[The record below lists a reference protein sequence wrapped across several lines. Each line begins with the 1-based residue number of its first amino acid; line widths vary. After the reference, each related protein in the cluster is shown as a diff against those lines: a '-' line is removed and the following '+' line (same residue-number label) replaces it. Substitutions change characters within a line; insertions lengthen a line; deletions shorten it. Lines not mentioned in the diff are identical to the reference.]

1 VVARCNRLRI
11 VRCYA
16 NCLCSAGLSSWTTGT
31 VDFSVWRYLK
41 SAFLVTVDVPSLG
54 RVPVNV
60 LGAAAFGIL
69 GFAQPAFWLLGL
81 AIEAAIIP
89 TLAFNPRFQKV
100 VEAQSL
106 QLSQGDA
113 DQKRAVLVKLLE
125 TSAQQRLWGL
135 AKKCDQVLDVFRS
148 QQAEDYIIDSND
160 QALKNLEWVYL
171 KLLVARHHL
180 LSPSSETEQSLEK
193 KIQELENDL
202 KDGEETESLRQSKTA
217 TLNILKKRQATMRQK
232 KQTLEEIESDLT
244 RIDNQVDLILEN
256 ATVQG
261 KPQTISADIELA
273 SDLLGGSI
281 FGEDESAINVLDQ
294 TYGQQKTKTQKE
306 TA

>member
-1 VVARCNRLRI
+1 
-11 VRCYA
+11 
-16 NCLCSAGLSSWTTGT
+16 
-31 VDFSVWRYLK
+31 VWRYLK
-41 SAFLVTVDVPSLG
+41 SAFLVSVDVPSLG
-54 RVPVNV
+54 RIPVNA
-60 LGAAAFGIL
+60 LGTAAFAIL

-81 AIEAAIIP
+81 AIEAAVLP
-89 TLAFNPRFQKV
+89 SLAFNPRFQKI

-106 QLSQGDA
+106 ELSQGDA
-113 DQKRAVLVKLLE
+113 EQKRQALVKLLE
-125 TSAQQRLWGL
+125 TGAQQRLWGL
-135 AKKCDQVLDVFRS
+135 AKRCSQVLDVYRS

-180 LSPSSETEQSLEK
+180 LSPTSETEQSLEE
-193 KIQELENDL
+193 KIKELEKDL
-202 KDGEETESLRQSKTA
+202 QDGEETESLRQSKAA
-217 TLNILKKRQATMRQK
+217 TLNILKKRLATMRK
-232 KQTLEEIESDLT
+232 KQQTLAEIESDLT

-273 SDLLGGSI
+273 SDLLGGSL
-281 FGEDESAINVLDQ
+281 FGEDESLINNLEQ
-294 TYGQQKTKTQKE
+294 TYGQQKTKAQKE

>member
-1 VVARCNRLRI
+1 M
-11 VRCYA
+11 
-16 NCLCSAGLSSWTTGT
+16 
-31 VDFSVWRYLK
+31 WRYLK

-54 RVPVNV
+54 RIPVNA
-60 LGAAAFGIL
+60 LGAAAFAIL
-69 GFAQPAFWLLGL
+69 GFAQPAFWFLGL
-81 AIEAAIIP
+81 AIEAAVVP
-89 TLAFNPRFQKV
+89 ALAFNPRFQKV

-106 QLSQGDA
+106 ELSQGDA
-113 DQKRAVLVKLLE
+113 EQKRKELVKILE
-125 TSAQQRLWGL
+125 TGAQQRLWGL
-135 AKKCDQVLDVFRS
+135 ATKCNQVLDVFRS

-180 LSPSSETEQSLEK
+180 QSPSSETEQSLEK
-193 KIQELENDL
+193 KIQDL
-202 KDGEETESLRQSKTA
+202 DKDLRDGEETESLRQSKTA
-217 TLNILKKRQATMRQK
+217 TLNILKKRLATMRTKQ
-232 KQTLEEIESDLT
+232 QTLAEIESDLT

-273 SDLLGGSI
+273 SDLLGGSV
-281 FGEDESAINVLDQ
+281 FGEDESAISQLEQ
-294 TYGQQKTKTQKE
+294 TYGKQKTSAQKE